1 MSRFHIQSLIEVRDC
16 EVAGVA
22 SRTSASAE
30 GVAALA
36 RELGVGNSAR
46 AFDSVEEL
54 AADPSV
60 DALWVCARN
69 DTRLEV
75 MEAIRLGNGR
85 REVPLLGICLEK
97 PLARTLQEALEVK
110 AIADDIGV
118 PTGYLEDMLWAPA
131 LARGKEVLWRRGAA
145 SCGRPYLARAS
156 EEHAGPHSPWFW
168 QPEIAGGGVLL
179 DMMCHSIE
187 AARWM
192 LTEPGASRTSLTP
205 FKVSATTARLKW
217 SQPDYVAQ
225 LKQRFGD
232 EVDWENRPSDD
243 FARATVHWR
252 TEDGQELL
260 TETSSSWCY
269 VGAGLR
275 HTFEL
280 LGPEYSLDVNMA
292 ECGVKVFF
300 SRNVHGSAGEDLV
313 EKQNAEQGLM
323 PISPNEPAHYGYSG
337 ENRHFVNAFLNG
349 AAPALDFGDGVEVM
363 RLLMA
368 AYKSA
373 AEDCAV
379 DPGEKA
385 LEIYQPYS
393 V

>member
-30 GVAALA
+30 DTAALA

-46 AFDSVEEL
+46 AFGSVEEL

-118 PTGYLEDMLWAPA
+118 PT
-131 LARGKEVLWRRGAA
+131 
-145 SCGRPYLARAS
+145 
-156 EEHAGPHSPWFW
+156 
-168 QPEIAGGGVLL
+168 
-179 DMMCHSIE
+179 
-187 AARWM
+187 
-192 LTEPGASRTSLTP
+192 
-205 FKVSATTARLKW
+205 
-217 SQPDYVAQ
+217 
-225 LKQRFGD
+225 
-232 EVDWENRPSDD
+232 
-243 FARATVHWR
+243 VHWR

-280 LGPEYSLDVNMA
+280 LGPEYALDVNMA

-337 ENRHFVNAFLNG
+337 ENRHFVNAFLNDT
-349 AAPALDFGDGVEVM
+349 APALDFGDGVEVM
-363 RLLMA
+363 RLFLA
-368 AYKSA
+368 ITHYGPCTISNHSA
-373 AEDCAV
+373 V
-379 DPGEKA
+379 R
-385 LEIYQPYS
+385 
-393 V
+393 